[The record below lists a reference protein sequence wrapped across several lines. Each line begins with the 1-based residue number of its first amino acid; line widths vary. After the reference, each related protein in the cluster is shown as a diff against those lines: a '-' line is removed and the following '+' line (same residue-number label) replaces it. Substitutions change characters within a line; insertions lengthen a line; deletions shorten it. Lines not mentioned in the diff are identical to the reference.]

1 MGVRIGFLPFSF
13 DREERIL
20 RRDGRTVPLP
30 PKVAE
35 ALALLLA
42 QPGALVEKNALRD
55 ALWPDGF
62 IEDGNLTQTIYL
74 IRRALDPD
82 GDGRAFVETVPRR
95 GYRFVARVSVD
106 DASAAP
112 RSVSAARGAAS
123 RTVFALRTVAAAAI
137 IAFAFGGVSVG
148 GVSRVPTPLGAEAAR
163 EYTLG
168 RYTWDRRT
176 AAGMRASLV
185 HFGRV
190 VTLAPNDPRGY
201 AGLAI
206 TYEEIGDWEFTAI
219 APKRDAYLRAE
230 DYARQALRHDSHSGE
245 ALGALGGVAMQRD
258 NDLDRAEAMLRASL
272 AYRPDDARAHELLG
286 IDRLY
291 RGDAESA
298 RRMLQRAT
306 QLDPLSRMNLVWYGK
321 SLYYARRHAE
331 AHVVLAQLS
340 ELDVIDFGAV
350 EIIAMNDIELGRSGE
365 ARAAVARLKVPAH
378 KRDYKQMLSALVDV
392 RAGVTPRDLPN
403 LRPNAAHPAHV
414 DTATASALCLALGR
428 RDDALAWLELGMRDK
443 STRMTRRM
451 LALDPRLAALRDDAR
466 FRALTG

>member
-1 MGVRIGFLPFSF
+1 MGVRIGFPPFSF
-13 DREERIL
+13 DRDERIL

-42 QPGALVEKNALRD
+42 QPGALIEKTALRD

-62 IEDGNLTQTIYL
+62 IEDGNLTQAIYL

-95 GYRFVARVSVD
+95 GYRFVAPVRVEAAGVPQR
-106 DASAAP
+106 SAAGP
-112 RSVSAARGAAS
+112 RGAAA
-123 RTVFALRTVAAAAI
+123 RAAFALRTAAAVAI
-137 IAFAFGGVSVG
+137 IAFAFGGVSLG
-148 GVSRVPTPLGAEAAR
+148 GVSRVPPPLSAEAAR

-185 HFGRV
+185 HFRRV
-190 VTLAPNDPRGY
+190 VALAPDDPRGY
-201 AGLAI
+201 AGLAM
-206 TYEEIGDWEFTAI
+206 TYEEIGDWDFTAI
-219 APKRDAYLRAE
+219 APPHAAYRRAE
-230 DYARQALRHDSHSGE
+230 EYARLALRHDAHSGE

-258 NDLDRAEAMLRASL
+258 NDLDRAETMLRASI
-272 AYRPDDARAHELLG
+272 AYRPEHAPAYEMLG
-286 IDRLY
+286 IGRLY

-298 RRMLQRAT
+298 RTMLLRAT

-321 SLYYARRHAE
+321 SLYYARRFAE
-331 AHVVLAQLS
+331 AHLVLAQLS
-340 ELDVIDFGAV
+340 DLDAVDFGAV
-350 EIIAMNDIELGRSGE
+350 EIIAMNDLELGRSGE
-365 ARAAVARLKVPAH
+365 ARAAVAKLKVPAH
-378 KRDYKQMLSALVDV
+378 KRDYKTMLAALVDV
-392 RAGVTPRDLPN
+392 RAGVTPRVLPN
-403 LRPNAAHPAHV
+403 LRPDAAHPAHV

-428 RDDALAWLELGMRDK
+428 RADALAWIELGMRDK

-451 LALDPRLAALRDDAR
+451 FALDPRLFALRDDAR